1 MKHQLSL
8 SAFIFASLP
17 CLGICADYVV
27 ESSTASIVVITSW
40 GEIIAK
46 RTIEKNQSPNR
57 INNSVNTPIAL
68 NGWEPLTSV
77 SPEVVKSSSE
87 LSIANRGSSLS
98 LSLGGTDIEYINN
111 YDWINGNPV
120 LSSDLTNIGYGQS
133 SVSCFLPSVTGHT
146 GRRETITVNLE
157 TSMNKSGTHEYYLA
171 KGSCTFNLIPI
182 SNINVRVT
190 PTEINY
196 TGNANVEMT
205 SMRFNIRVTGNH
217 TGKVNVTFS
226 GDLNSVELSK
236 DPDFSHR
243 VTNAFM
249 NVIAN
254 NESISTFYTRV
265 IDTSPGRRTYK
276 LSINVSYI

>member
-8 SAFIFASLP
+8 SAFIFSSLP